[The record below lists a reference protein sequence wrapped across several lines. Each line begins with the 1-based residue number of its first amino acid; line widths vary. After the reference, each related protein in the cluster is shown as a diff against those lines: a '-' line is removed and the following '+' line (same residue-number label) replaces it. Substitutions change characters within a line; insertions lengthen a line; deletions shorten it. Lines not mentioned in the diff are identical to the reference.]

1 MNKIAEVF
9 AWYNKPEQV
18 LKLLFNS
25 KSFQFLMSFSE
36 LFELGLVEY
45 VNDVP
50 MLLVEIVETELDQ
63 LDHIHN

>member
-1 MNKIAEVF
+1 
-9 AWYNKPEQV
+9 
-18 LKLLFNS
+18 
-25 KSFQFLMSFSE
+25 MSFSE